1 MKISVIEGDLL
12 EQNVDAIVN
21 PWNRN
26 IIPWWLHLPTGV
38 SGAIKKRGGR
48 ELFKEVGRAG
58 PIPLGEAV
66 FKAVRI
72 AFPLIGAGA
81 GGGSEDQ
88 VLQLMQHP
96 LMTTN
101 FNGDVSIVKFG
112 SSRTRRPSIML

>member
-72 AFPLIGAGA
+72 AFPLIGAGS
-81 GGGSEDQ
+81 GRGQRGSGAPVDA
-88 VLQLMQHP
+88 
-96 LMTTN
+96 T
-101 FNGDVSIVKFG
+101 
-112 SSRTRRPSIML
+112 SSDDD